1 MAVAQTPEPAAPA
14 EQAPANPL
22 TGMVLM
28 IAVFLA
34 IMYFLMIRP
43 QQRRERERRQML
55 SALTKGDRVVTTGGI
70 CGTIVGLS
78 DKSVV
83 LRVDEDSNVKIEFL
97 RSAISHVSSRG
108 GQE

>member
-1 MAVAQTPEPAAPA
+1 MAVAQTPEPVTPV
-14 EQAPANPL
+14 EQAPSNPF
-22 TGMVLM
+22 TGMLFMFVV
-28 IAVFLA
+28 IAA

-55 SALTKGDRVVTTGGI
+55 AALSKGDHVVTTGGI
-70 CGTIVGLS
+70 CGTIVGLT

-97 RSAISHVSSRG
+97 RSAVSHVSAR